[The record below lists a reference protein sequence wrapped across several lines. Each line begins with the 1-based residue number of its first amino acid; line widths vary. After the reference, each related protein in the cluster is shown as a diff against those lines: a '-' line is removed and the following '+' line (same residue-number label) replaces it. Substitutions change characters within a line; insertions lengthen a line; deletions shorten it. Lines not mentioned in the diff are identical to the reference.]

1 MEEIWKDV
9 GVIKGVDFSGL
20 YMVSNFGKVKS
31 LNYNNTGEEGMLT
44 PCNDGRGYLKVN
56 LVKNRKKIGCRVHR
70 LVAEAFIPIPEH
82 LKDIPIEKL
91 QVGHLKPLP
100 DGTEDKTA
108 NEVWNIAWM
117 SQSENQKY
125 GTMSER
131 KRKIQ
136 TNHKSKSKTVLQ
148 IDKNT
153 NEVIA
158 EFPSLNEVQ
167 RQFGYGI
174 GNLSKCCNNEQYRH
188 TAYGFKWKYVS

>member
-9 GVIKGVDFSGL
+9 GVIKGVDFNGL

-31 LNYNNTGEEGMLT
+31 LNYNHTGKEGMLT

-70 LVAEAFIPIPEH
+70 LVAEAFIQIPEH

-125 GTMSER
+125 GTMLESVKE
-131 KRKIQ
+131 KYKQ
-136 TNHKSKSKTVLQ
+136 TTNPNPKLFFKLIKTQMKLL
-148 IDKNT
+148 
-153 NEVIA
+153 
-158 EFPSLNEVQ
+158 LN
-167 RQFGYGI
+167 F
-174 GNLSKCCNNEQYRH
+174 LL
-188 TAYGFKWKYVS
+188 